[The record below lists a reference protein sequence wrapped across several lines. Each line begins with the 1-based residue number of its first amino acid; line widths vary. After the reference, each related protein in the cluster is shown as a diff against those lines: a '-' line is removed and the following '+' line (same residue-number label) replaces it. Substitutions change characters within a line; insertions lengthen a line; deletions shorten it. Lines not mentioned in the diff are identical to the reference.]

1 MTILAITSLCLLAML
16 CVAIRKLRRAD
27 RESLFWRDQ
36 ATQFAEHVQAAH
48 AQTDRVI
55 KLNMET
61 FDIAKQVPVLQQRL
75 DHIAIICESKEV
87 HQVGLQ
93 LGGEPLKE
101 VKRWANWREGK

>member
-1 MTILAITSLCLLAML
+1 MITIIYLFSVLVLLL
-16 CVAIRKLRRAD
+16 QLRRAQ
-27 RESLFWRDQ
+27 SNTLFWRDQ

-75 DHIAIICESKEV
+75 DHIASICESKEA
-87 HQVGLQ
+87 QQIGLQ
-93 LGGEPLKE
+93 LGSTSFKS
-101 VKRWANWREGK
+101 VRRWANWRADQ